1 MAKIKTLGSDAITAA
16 INRLAESISQRH
28 EKTENLILLGIADGG
43 IELTRRLA
51 TKLKVNHTGTIDI
64 SFHRDD
70 IGQNPIPKEFA
81 PTIMP
86 FDVDDATVILVD
98 DVLFS
103 GRTVKAALDELFDHG
118 RPTKVE
124 LAVLVDRGGR
134 MLPLAADYIG
144 IPLDAPAS
152 EKVIVS
158 LHREDPSQDF
168 VQIKPVKI
176 PLKFESPTCA
186 AKPRRSSKS
195 KIS

>member
-16 INRLAESISQRH
+16 INRLADSISQRH
-28 EKTENLILLGIADGG
+28 AKTKDLILLGIADGG

-51 TKLKVNHTGTIDI
+51 SKLKVKRTGTIDI

-70 IGQNPIPKEFA
+70 IDQNPIPKEFA
-81 PTIMP
+81 PTLIP
-86 FDVDDATVILVD
+86 FDVHGATVILID

-103 GRTVKAALDELFDHG
+103 GRTGKAALDELFDHG

-134 MLPLAADYIG
+134 MLPMAADYIG
-144 IPLDAPAS
+144 IPLEAKRT

-158 LHREDPSQDF
+158 LHSDDDSKDF
-168 VQIKPVKI
+168 VSIKSAKTPSKI
-176 PLKFESPTCA
+176 EP
-186 AKPRRSSKS
+186 SKS
-195 KIS
+195 KTA